1 MVVHYDDKGK
11 FYTDSTV
18 TEKIP
23 VRMKLTSG
31 LIEGY
36 IEISTYSRILEE
48 LNKENIE
55 FLQLLNVKIFGEDN
69 KVIQEINKVS
79 LNRNHIIWV
88 IKLEQEE
95 VE

>member
-31 LIEGY
+31 IVEGY
-36 IEISTYSRILEE
+36 IEISTYSRVLEE

-55 FLQLLNVKIFGEDN
+55 FIQLLDVKIFGENN
-69 KVIQEINKVS
+69 KVVQETNKAS